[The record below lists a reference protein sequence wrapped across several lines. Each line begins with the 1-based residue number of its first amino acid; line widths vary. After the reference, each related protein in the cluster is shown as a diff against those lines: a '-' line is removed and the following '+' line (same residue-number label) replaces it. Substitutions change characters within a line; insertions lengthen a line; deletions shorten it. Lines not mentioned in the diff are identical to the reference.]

1 MADALATQQ
10 REQMDKPVINVVS
23 DSCLLKIQDKFITR
37 DSQKWIMQHSG
48 EVQIKDY
55 YKKKYG
61 WSTSTFQEID
71 WKLQHRV
78 LRSFSRN
85 DLLKFVHEWLPTN
98 YRLFREGQESSPA
111 CRLCGALEETND
123 HLLLCTHDSQV
134 RQRNHIS
141 NYLWRDNEN
150 HGNAEL
156 NNIIELATMES
167 PLNPSW
173 KPDISAISHEL
184 KQCMIQQNKIGW
196 QHLFKGRVAKEMTLF
211 MEEHYRGLGID
222 SKRYTGTRW
231 GKMLLTNIW
240 NMILTLWK
248 QRNEEVHGIS
258 TENNIKTERERLRN
272 RIIKYYEIAESL
284 EVEDREKLLLKDLES
299 MLSEDTRYIKT
310 WLKMVQ
316 RIIRASKMDKQ
327 TTTNSRKLMET
338 FVNWR
343 PAENKVKRRSRT
355 VARSPADTHPD

>member
-1 MADALATQQ
+1 
-10 REQMDKPVINVVS
+10 
-23 DSCLLKIQDKFITR
+23 
-37 DSQKWIMQHSG
+37 MQHSG
-48 EVQIKDY
+48 EVQIKY
-55 YKKKYG
+55 YYEKKYG

-71 WKLQHRV
+71 WKLQHKV

-85 DLLKFVHEWLPTN
+85 DQRRLLKFVHEWLPTN

-123 HLLLCTHDSQV
+123 HLLLCTHDNQV
-134 RQRNHIS
+134 RQHNHIS
-141 NYLWRDNEN
+141 NYLWQDNEN

-167 PLNPSW
+167 PLNPAW

-184 KQCMIQQNKIGW
+184 KQCVIQQNKIGW
-196 QHLFKGRVAKEMTLF
+196 QHLFKGRIAQEMTWF

-231 GKMLLTNIW
+231 GKMLLTNFW
-240 NMILTLWK
+240 NMILTQWK
-248 QRNEEVHGIS
+248 QRNEVVHGI
-258 TENNIKTERERLRN
+258 TTKNNIKTERERLRH
-272 RIIKYYEIAESL
+272 RIINYYELAESL
-284 EVEDREKLLLKDLES
+284 EVEDREKVLLKDLES
-299 MLSEDTRYIKT
+299 MLSEDTSYIKT

-316 RIIRASKMDKQ
+316 RIIRASKVDKK
-327 TTTNSRKLMET
+327 TTTNSRKLMES

-355 VARSPADTHPD
+355 VVRSPADTHPD